1 MKYSAVKKYF
11 PLLISSLKKINIFVM
26 WLGPENSCP
35 NSFVPLLKS
44 WVVLTEW
51 KRSKKVTYHNHKFVK
66 QMTNSLSFSVHA
78 ESCLVCCSALNTLFS
93 LYSCGS
99 LECLVLLLKRGANP
113 NYQDISGCTPLH
125 LAARNGCVAVFNL
138 FICSFLIC
146 CPVIFT
152 AIHFCSCQ
160 GVSIL
165 DL

>member
-1 MKYSAVKKYF
+1 
-11 PLLISSLKKINIFVM
+11 
-26 WLGPENSCP
+26 
-35 NSFVPLLKS
+35 
-44 WVVLTEW
+44 
-51 KRSKKVTYHNHKFVK
+51 
-66 QMTNSLSFSVHA
+66 MTNSLSFSVHA

-146 CPVIFT
+146 CLVIFT
-152 AIHFCSCQ
+152 AVHFCSCQ

-165 DL
+165 DFQLMCYRTLCFSSCCSLRWSFMKDFELQSSQCYQPSTYCFLLQIS